1 MTFHSPRPER
11 RITPKLPTPSQDEGV
26 DTRDS
31 SYTARLIGI
40 QSARWKRL
48 LDVQAPYRWN
58 LRRLNLGFTLDIG
71 CGIGRNLVNL
81 SGYGVGIDH
90 NAEFVGV
97 ARARGLS
104 VFTPE
109 QFRATPFNAAD
120 RFESILLA
128 HVAEHM
134 TEQQVARLLS
144 NYLHLLKPRGQVV
157 LIAPQ
162 EAGYR
167 SDPTHVQFMDFEG
180 LRRIVCELGLTPVR
194 EYSFP
199 FVRIV
204 GRWFRYNEFVSIS
217 RKAPK

>member
-1 MTFHSPRPER
+1 MIPRLPNPR
-11 RITPKLPTPSQDEGV
+11 RDEV
-26 DTRDS
+26 ISTRDL
-31 SYTARLIGI
+31 SYTARLIAI
-40 QSARWKRL
+40 QSAWWKRW

-71 CGIGRNLVNL
+71 CGIGRNLVHL
-81 SGYGVGIDH
+81 RGHGIGVDH
-90 NAEFVGV
+90 NEEFAQVG
-97 ARARGLS
+97 RDRGLR

-109 QFRATPFNAAD
+109 QFRATPFNTAG

-128 HVAEHM
+128 HVVEHM
-134 TEQQVARLLS
+134 TEQQAGKLLS
-144 NYLHLLKPRGQVV
+144 DYLELLKPEGQVI

-167 SDPTHVQFMDFEG
+167 SDPTHVQFMDFEA
-180 LRRIVCELGLTPVR
+180 LRRMARELGLTHVR

-199 FVRIV
+199 FVRSA

-217 RKAPK
+217 KKGSK

>member
-1 MTFHSPRPER
+1 MTPRLPIPR
-11 RITPKLPTPSQDEGV
+11 RDETLS
-26 DTRDS
+26 TRDP
-31 SYTARLIGI
+31 SYTARLVAT
-40 QSARWKRL
+40 QSACWKRW

-81 SGYGVGIDH
+81 SGYGVGVDH
-90 NAEFVGV
+90 NEDFVKI
-97 ARARGLS
+97 ANDRGLR

-109 QFRATPFNAAD
+109 QFGVTPFNAVH

-134 TEQQVARLLS
+134 TEQQVAKLLS
-144 NYLHLLKPRGQVV
+144 DYLDLLKPEGQVI
-157 LIAPQ
+157 LITPQ

-167 SDPTHVQFMDFEG
+167 SDPTHVQFMDFEA
-180 LRRIVCELGLTPVR
+180 LRRIARELGLTHVR

-199 FVRIV
+199 FVRFV
-204 GRWFRYNEFVSIS
+204 GRWFRHNEFVSIS
-217 RKAPK
+217 KKASK